1 LRVSGSPTRIGGRIT
16 MSDEK
21 SNLENLPEKTVEQ
34 DEAKDVKGGFDPQPD
49 PPKVLRPD
57 AISVRKIGF

>member
-1 LRVSGSPTRIGGRIT
+1 

-49 PPKVLRPD
+49 PPKILRPD
-57 AISVRKIGF
+57 AISIRKIGF

>member
-1 LRVSGSPTRIGGRIT
+1 

-21 SNLENLPEKTVEQ
+21 SNLDNLPAKTVER

-49 PPKVLRPD
+49 PPSLPRLDPRS
-57 AISVRKIGF
+57 ITNTFQY